1 MRDLTAAQKGTFAYR
16 VVAGVLLAVAT
27 YLGGKVLGYSESSE
41 QTINSINKAIKGI
54 DHDVSYIK
62 WELPLIKETMAT
74 NKKAVQLQIEN
85 EKASLRQQISELQ
98 KRIDIAFSE
107 DDQMGKEI
115 SGLRHELEMLKQK
128 LDVK

>member
-54 DHDVSYIK
+54 DQDVSFIK

-74 NKKAVQLQIEN
+74 NKKSVEAQIEN
-85 EKASLRQQISELQ
+85 EKASLRQQIIDLQ

-128 LDVK
+128 LSVK